1 MAKLQNLPI
10 KCSKTVK
17 FKLEEEKKW
26 EEEQAIKTK
35 GKEKGITFSNA
46 ALAAQNASGQDGA
59 ASLSPAT
66 SSGRGSYK
74 PDRFNKLKK
83 SDPTKA
89 SAATG
94 ATSGTNKI
102 KKSDLTTAL
111 AATGTNPASKAG
123 EGTSSAGAKPGGP
136 PSKAPPPSLPG
147 AAASGKLSAALTP
160 SKPNLKKPEGLKT
173 QDQPMGQAGRHL

>member
-1 MAKLQNLPI
+1 MAKLQNLAI

-17 FKLEEEKKW
+17 FKQEEEKKW

-35 GKEKGITFSNA
+35 GEEKGISFSNA

-102 KKSDLTTAL
+102 KKSNLTTAL
-111 AATGTNPASKAG
+111 AATG
-123 EGTSSAGAKPGGP
+123 
-136 PSKAPPPSLPG
+136 
-147 AAASGKLSAALTP
+147 AASGTNPTSGFE
-160 SKPNLKKPEGLKT
+160 N
-173 QDQPMGQAGRHL
+173 